1 MKSII
6 ISLNLLFFCAC
17 SFNTNSGTIQKAE
30 KSYLKFIGN
39 SEGVSVLIDN
49 DNSFKLA
56 GTIENKDMVYQL
68 THGKHKLKVFRNNE
82 LISNRIIF
90 LEDNGTMEIMIQW
103 IK

>member
-1 MKSII
+1 MKLII

-17 SFNTNSGTIQKAE
+17 SFNANSGTIQKAE

-39 SEGVSVLIDN
+39 SDGVSILIDD

-68 THGKHKLKVFRNNE
+68 THGKHKLKVFRNNK

-90 LEDNGTMEIMIQW
+90 LEDNGTMEIMIQ
-103 IK
+103 

>member
-6 ISLNLLFFCAC
+6 ISLNLLLFCAC
-17 SFNTNSGTIQKAE
+17 SFNANSGTIQKAE

-39 SEGVSVLIDN
+39 SDGVSVLIDD

-68 THGKHKLKVFRNNE
+68 THGKHKLKVFRNNN
-82 LISNRIIF
+82 LISERIIF